1 MALTKVPSNL
11 DATIATTQ
19 SQADNSTNIATTAYV
34 DLAVSSLSDSAP
46 AALNTLNEIA
56 AALGDDANYAST
68 TTAAIAAKLPLSG
81 GAMTGAITT
90 NSTFDGVDIAV
101 RDAILTST
109 TTTANAALP
118 LAGGTMSGD
127 LNLAVTDKVDFGGGI
142 GEYASSPAAGIVGFT
157 SRGSVGLFTDS
168 NNNGSATGDAL
179 VVYDGAEYGGSTK
192 TLLKV
197 TKGNDISFYEDTG
210 TTAKLLWDASDERL
224 NLTGSDYQFGI
235 KQGSNQPWYLRS
247 VSDGSF
253 RLHLNGTS
261 DILVA
266 TSGGVNVTGYMDA
279 DNFKINGAQ
288 GSDGQVLT
296 STGSGV
302 AWEAIA
308 STFADLSDVT
318 VSTSAPTITTNPS
331 TGVGTLWLDKT
342 LAELYVCTDATSNV
356 NTWKNIGDGTGAI
369 EFSSSGGTKVTTGG
383 YVYHT
388 FTSSGNF
395 VFSGSKSAQALIIA
409 GGGGGGGQAANGGG
423 GGGAG
428 GLVYASSINLT
439 SQTYAVT
446 VGAGGVAGGTS
457 GGNGGNSSFP
467 GETVAVGGGGGGTM
481 GSAGNSG
488 GSGGGGGRDSGNA
501 SGGAATSGQGN
512 AGGVSINSCGSA
524 GGGGGAGQAGI
535 AGAYDCNNMNAT
547 QSDGG
552 DGVNTYSAWATATST
567 GVGGYYAGGG
577 AGAVEAQTHLYGRNE
592 GGLGGGGIGSMSYDN
607 HGTAGTANTGSGGGG
622 GQTFQSV
629 QRNAGAG
636 GSGLVIIRYA
646 V

>member
-1 MALTKVPSNL
+1 MAYSK
-11 DATIATTQ
+11 ARR
-19 SQADNSTNIATTAYV
+19 
-34 DLAVSSLSDSAP
+34 LSDSISATGEVSAFVDGSITHADLHTDMDLTGKTVLVANTSTGDSDTTVANTAFVQQEIAALVASAP
-46 AALNTLNEIA
+46 GTLNTLNELA
-56 AALGDDANYAST
+56 AALGDDASFST
-68 TTAAIAAKLPLSG
+68 TVTDSIATK
-81 GAMTGAITT
+81 
-90 NSTFDGVDIAV
+90 
-101 RDAILTST
+101 
-109 TTTANAALP
+109 LP
-118 LAGGTMSGD
+118 LAGGTLTGALAMNTNAITSTGD
-127 LNLAVTDKVDFGGGI
+127 LTLDIAGNIVLDADGGGVYFKDAGTNI
-142 GEYASSPAAGIVGFT
+142 GFLQNSGANDFRIVAGQQDKDIF
-157 SRGSVGLFTDS
+157 LM
-168 NNNGSATGDAL
+168 GD
-179 VVYDGAEYGGSTK
+179 DGGSIITAL
-192 TLLKV
+192 TLDMSEAGAATFNSTV
-197 TKGNDISFYEDTG
+197 ISP
-210 TTAKLLWDASDERL
+210 LIDA
-224 NLTGSDYQFGI
+224 TI
-235 KQGSNQPWYLRS
+235 
-247 VSDGSF
+247 VDGE
-253 RLHLNGTS
+253 
-261 DILVA
+261 
-266 TSGGVNVTGYMDA
+266 
-279 DNFKINGAQ
+279 NFKIAGAQ

-302 AWEAIA
+302 AWEAVA
-308 STFADLSDVT
+308 SSFASLTDTTVT
-318 VSTSAPTITTNPS
+318 NADPTLTTNPS
-331 TGVGTLWLDKT
+331 SGVGTIWVNST
-342 LAELYVCTDATSNV
+342 SAETYVCTDATTNANV
-356 NTWKNIGDGTGAI
+356 WTNIGDGTGAI
-369 EFSSSGGTKVTTGG
+369 AFSSTGGTKVTTGG

-457 GGNGGNSSFP
+457 GGNGGNSSFQ
-467 GETVAVGGGGGGTM
+467 GQTVAVGGGGGGANAST
-481 GSAGNSG
+481 GNSG
-488 GSGGGGGRDSGNA
+488 GSGGGGGRDSGNT

-577 AGAVEAQTHLYGRNE
+577 AGAVEAQAHLYGRNE
-592 GGLGGGGIGSMSYDN
+592 GGLGGGGIGSMSYDQ